1 MNVFYDSNYISNIY
15 NSKYNNIYFIMF
27 DRPNLENLEAKPI
40 KNVGKYHVSQLSDYT
55 NTIILDPN
63 LLKEKYPIINSYRPI
78 LSTGLDS
85 NIVGRLSKKFDLNN
99 DDDKKFIKY
108 LTDLKKYRNNIDC
121 NPYLIENILIDSEDE
136 HVLKSIIPF
145 TGFKNTSYSD
155 MINFKKNI
163 DKNESKK
170 ILSLFDEGKKNMKVS
185 EYYWIMYII
194 LLLATSELLFDHK
207 SIVKK
212 MKFILDFIASEKLP
226 YLEAELYY
234 AYLIIDRKNH
244 KEIQLFAKPLQL
256 GSNLINIK
264 KRLRGMA
271 RDISLIKYE
280 VLYMSDQSNPSK
292 HKFILREI
300 ATQDQGLNNLLK
312 LNPINAI
319 AIVDNGNGNHE
330 YRLKYKYNIWEE
342 LNSKKNGLGIEM
354 MKKFQK
360 NRGVPDFNNLDRI
373 KQIAL
378 NLESI
383 VFDSLNNFKNIKR

>member
-1 MNVFYDSNYISNIY
+1 M
-15 NSKYNNIYFIMF
+15 
-27 DRPNLENLEAKPI
+27 ENLEAKPI